1 MGVLPKLSSLQMTQ
15 MEEMKEEKVEK
26 VEQNSHQIMKY
37 ICSLK
42 FTDYTAL

>member
-1 MGVLPKLSSLQMTQ
+1 MQVGVLPKLSSLQMTQ

-37 ICSLK
+37 IFNLK
-42 FTDYTAL
+42 FTD

>member
-1 MGVLPKLSSLQMTQ
+1 MTQ

-42 FTDYTAL
+42 FTDYTVLYRLC